1 MRIKLPLFLTA
12 IFIFLFI
19 SIPRALA
26 YIPRSGDNDSAQ
38 PQTSSPY
45 AQQFTEGL
53 RSNSW
58 EKSSFD
64 FTTVNNIM
72 ESISVSIIGTGEA
85 DIDQQLG
92 PTALGT
98 TTNLIAQ
105 LYQKAPASSVEYFA
119 DLGSRLKIV
128 KPTYAQG
135 IGFEGLSPI
144 KGLWTKFRNVAY
156 LIITLVLVFIGFAI
170 MFRLKINP
178 QTVVT
183 IQSALPKII
192 IALIL
197 VTFSYAIAG
206 LLIDFMYLIISF
218 LSAIFAPKQELLY
231 NANVFGFVEKF
242 FGGFG
247 FPTRAGA
254 GETIGQAIKGLV
266 SDLGW
271 VLPGIGT
278 LAKLII
284 SVALLFSI
292 FKLFFTLIIAY
303 ISIIAGVIFSPWLL
317 MLEAIPG
324 QKGLMNWLKMMLT
337 NIVPFIITGVLFLMA
352 GALLEPMRE
361 EGTTMWIA
369 PFLGGQGSAGSY
381 IPDLI
386 AFGLI
391 LAAPT
396 VITSVQKAIGT
407 PGIAGMAA
415 GVIAPITGAWESI
428 RGAAVGAYRFGRQ
441 GYEMTPYAQRRQA
454 YKKVKYERAAGE
466 RLDIEQQSDT
476 SGTRRG

>member
-1 MRIKLPLFLTA
+1 MKLPKISLLKKIIFLFLVPLFLV
-12 IFIFLFI
+12 ICVR
-19 SIPRALA
+19 SVSA
-26 YIPRSGDNDSAQ
+26 YVPSDSY
-38 PQTSSPY
+38 SN
-45 AQQFTEGL
+45 QFKEGL
-53 RSNSW
+53 KNDSW

-72 ESISVSIIGTGEA
+72 ESISTSIIGSGDSELDNT
-85 DIDQQLG
+85 LG
-92 PTALGT
+92 PNALGT
-98 TTNLIAQ
+98 TTNLIAY
-105 LYQKAPASSVEYFA
+105 LYQKPAASSVEYFA

-135 IGFEGLSPI
+135 IGFESLSPI

-178 QTVVT
+178 QTVVS
-183 IQSALPKII
+183 IQTALPKII

-206 LLIDFMYLIISF
+206 LIIDFMYLALSF

-231 NANVFGFVEKF
+231 NANVFGFVETF

-247 FPTRAGA
+247 FPGSTAGA

-284 SVALLFSI
+284 SVALLFSV

-369 PFLGGQGSAGSY
+369 PFLGGQGSANTY
-381 IPDLI
+381 IPTLI
-386 AFGLI
+386 AFGLV

-396 VITSVQKAIGT
+396 VIASVQKAIGT
-407 PGIAGMAA
+407 PGLAGMAA

-428 RGAAVGAYRFGRQ
+428 RGAAVGAYRVGRQ
-441 GYEMTPYAQRRQA
+441 GYEMTPYAQRKA
-454 YKKVKYERAAGE
+454 ATKKVRLEREAEVALGYG
-466 RLDIEQQSDT
+466 QPSDT
-476 SGTRRG
+476 STTKKG

>member
-1 MRIKLPLFLTA
+1 MKLPKISLLKKIIFLFLVPLFLV
-12 IFIFLFI
+12 ICVR
-19 SIPRALA
+19 SVSA
-26 YIPRSGDNDSAQ
+26 YVPSDSY
-38 PQTSSPY
+38 SN
-45 AQQFTEGL
+45 QFKEGL
-53 RSNSW
+53 KNDSW

-72 ESISVSIIGTGEA
+72 ESISTSIIGSGDSELDNT
-85 DIDQQLG
+85 LG
-92 PTALGT
+92 PNALGT
-98 TTNLIAQ
+98 TTNLIAY
-105 LYQKAPASSVEYFA
+105 LYQKPAASSVEYFA

-135 IGFEGLSPI
+135 IGFESLSPI

-178 QTVVT
+178 QTVVS
-183 IQSALPKII
+183 IQTALPKII

-206 LLIDFMYLIISF
+206 LIIDFMYLALSF

-231 NANVFGFVEKF
+231 NANVFGFA
-242 FGGFG
+242 GS
-247 FPTRAGA
+247 TAGA

-284 SVALLFSI
+284 SVALLFSV

-369 PFLGGQGSAGSY
+369 PFLGGQGSANTY
-381 IPDLI
+381 IPTLI
-386 AFGLI
+386 AFGLV

-396 VITSVQKAIGT
+396 VIASVQKAIGT
-407 PGIAGMAA
+407 PGLAGMAA

-428 RGAAVGAYRFGRQ
+428 RGAAVGAYRVGRQ
-441 GYEMTPYAQRRQA
+441 GYEMTPYTQRKA
-454 YKKVKYERAAGE
+454 ATKKVKLEREAEVALGYK
-466 RLDIEQQSDT
+466 QPSDT
-476 SGTRRG
+476 STTKKG

>member
-1 MRIKLPLFLTA
+1 MRIKLPFFLITL
-12 IFIFLFI
+12 FIFLFI
-19 SIPRALA
+19 SIPQTLA
-26 YIPRSGDNDSAQ
+26 YIPRSGDNDSTQ
-38 PQTSSPY
+38 SQTSSPY

-53 RSNSW
+53 RSDSW

-64 FTTVNNIM
+64 FTTINNVM
-72 ESISVSIIGTGEA
+72 ESLSASIIGTG
-85 DIDQQLG
+85 DQEVDQKLG

-98 TTNLIAQ
+98 ATNLIAYM
-105 LYQKAPASSVEYFA
+105 YQKAPASSIEYFA
-119 DLGSRLKIV
+119 DLGSRLKVV

-135 IGFEGLSPI
+135 IGFESLSPI

-206 LLIDFMYLIISF
+206 LIIDLMYLIISF
-218 LSAIFAPKQELLY
+218 FAAIFGQPILF
-231 NANVFGFVEKF
+231 NVNVFGFVEEF

-254 GETIGQAIKGLV
+254 GETLGQAIKSLV

-271 VLPGIGT
+271 VLPGIGS

-284 SVALLFSI
+284 SVALLFAV

-303 ISIIAGVIFSPWLL
+303 ISIIAAVIFSPWLL

-337 NIVPFIITGVLFLMA
+337 NIVPFIITGLLFLIA
-352 GALLEPMRE
+352 SSLLESMKAADGP
-361 EGTTMWIA
+361 MWIA
-369 PFLGGQGSAGSY
+369 PFLGGQGSANTY
-381 IPDLI
+381 VPTII

-396 VITSVQKAIGT
+396 VIASVQKSIGT

-415 GVIAPITGAWESI
+415 GIAAPITGAWGAI
-428 RGAAVGAYRFGRQ
+428 RGATVGAYQAG
-441 GYEMTPYAQRRQA
+441 RQA
-454 YKKVKYERAAGE
+454 YEKVPSVQYKKIYKEEERKA
-466 RLDIEQQSDT
+466 DIHAELRAKGKT
-476 SGTRRG
+476 P